1 MRHWPA
7 GQQAFYHANQRDG
20 VISPVISGHFC
31 NRRSVPLNKMVK
43 FLKMIDFGHT
53 LFGLP
58 FAYLGSFLAISGI
71 PSPGQLGWI
80 TLAISARTSALC
92 LNRII
97 DRHLDQANPRT
108 AHWVM
113 ASGQLPLSLVWGAV
127 VVGLILLFLAASQLN
142 PLCVKLAPLAVLVL
156 WGYSYTKR
164 FTWWCHVVLGLAIG
178 MGPVG
183 AWMAVTGRLDW
194 QPILLSLAVAC
205 WVAGFDI
212 TYACQ
217 DIEFDRKHG
226 LYSVP
231 ARFGIK
237 GAFRFSEVLH
247 LLMVLFL
254 IAGGLALSLG
264 GWYYIGVAIAAIIL
278 LYEHKIVTPE
288 NMSRVNFASFK
299 INRYV
304 GLLIFM
310 TTLADILS

>member
-1 MRHWPA
+1 
-7 GQQAFYHANQRDG
+7 
-20 VISPVISGHFC
+20 
-31 NRRSVPLNKMVK
+31 
-43 FLKMIDFGHT
+43 MIDFGHT

-58 FAYLGSFLAISGI
+58 FAYLGAFLGVAGI
-71 PSPGQLGWI
+71 PSLAQLGWI
-80 TLAISARTSALC
+80 TLAMVSARTSALC

-97 DRHLDQANPRT
+97 DRHLDKANPRT

-127 VVGLILLFLAASQLN
+127 VLGLALLFMAASRLN
-142 PLCVKLAPLAVLVL
+142 PLCLQLAPLAVLVL

-164 FTWWCHVVLGLAIG
+164 FTWWCHVILGLAIG

-183 AWMAVTGRLDW
+183 AWIAVTGRLDW
-194 QPILLSLAVAC
+194 QPILLTLAVAC

-231 ARFGIK
+231 ARFGAK

-247 LLMVLFL
+247 FLMVVFL
-254 IAGGLALSLG
+254 AAAGLALNLG
-264 GWYYIGVAIAAIIL
+264 AWYYVGVTAAALIL
-278 LYEHKIVTPE
+278 LYEHSIVNPN
-288 NMSRVNFASFK
+288 NMSRINFASFK
-299 INRYV
+299 INHYV
-304 GLLIFM
+304 GLLIFV
-310 TTLADILS
+310 TTLADILG

>member
-1 MRHWPA
+1 MNNLTR
-7 GQQAFYHANQRDG
+7 
-20 VISPVISGHFC
+20 
-31 NRRSVPLNKMVK
+31 

-58 FAYLGSFLAISGI
+58 FAYLGAFLAVAGL
-71 PSPGQLGWI
+71 PSLAQLGWI
-80 TLAISARTSALC
+80 TLAMISARTSALC

-97 DRHLDQANPRT
+97 DRHLDLANPRT

-127 VVGLILLFLAASQLN
+127 VVGLALLFIAAYHLN
-142 PLCVKLAPLAVLVL
+142 PLCFKLAPLAVIVL

-164 FTWWCHVVLGLAIG
+164 FTWWCHLILGLAIG

-194 QPILLSLAVAC
+194 QPILLTLAVAC

-217 DIEFDRKHG
+217 DIEFDRQQG
-226 LYSVP
+226 LYSIP
-231 ARFGIK
+231 ARFGARI
-237 GAFRFSEVLH
+237 AFKFSETLH
-247 LLMVLFL
+247 ALMVVFL
-254 IAGGLALSLG
+254 IIAGLALHLG
-264 GWYYIGVAIAAIIL
+264 LWYYIGVTAAALIL

-299 INRYV
+299 INHYV
-304 GLLIFM
+304 GLLIFI
-310 TTLADILS
+310 TTLADILG